1 LASRAKSASPRSESG
16 PPRTSPIRRVAVLG
30 AGTMGHGIAQL
41 SAQVGCDVV
50 IRDVEDRFLD
60 AGLQKI
66 RWSLGKL
73 AERNRISKEQAELV
87 LQRIRKTTD
96 LKLAVSEA
104 DLVIEAVPEDLQ
116 LKKEIFTE
124 VDEHAPAG
132 AVLAS
137 NTSSLPIDE
146 VAEATSRPQSVV
158 GTHFFNPPQL
168 MRLVEIILGT
178 KTADWVAETS
188 TEFVKGLGK
197 ETIVC
202 RKYVP
207 GFVVNNVLHALG
219 RASMAMFGR
228 GEATAEEIDSA
239 LIYKAGFPMGVFLL
253 RDYSGID
260 VGYNVQKLFESR
272 GYPPDAHSPLKQMV
286 EEGRLGA
293 KTGRGF
299 YEWRGGQRP
308 AIPVEAGKRV
318 DVTPIIASG
327 VNAAAELI
335 RQGVAT
341 KEDVDKGIRLGLG
354 FPKGIL
360 EMGDEM
366 GLDVILESLNSF
378 YARHGRTGEGPS
390 PLLVKLVDSE
400 QLGRKTGKGFYEYT
414 S

>member
-1 LASRAKSASPRSESG
+1 MGTGAKGASQPSESG
-16 PPRTSPIRRVAVLG
+16 QSRARPIRRVAVLG

-66 RWSLGKL
+66 KWSLSKL
-73 AERNRISKEQAELV
+73 VERNRLSKEQADQALR
-87 LQRIRKTTD
+87 RIRKTTD

-104 DLVIEAVPEDLQ
+104 DLVIEAVPEELQ

-124 VDEHAPAG
+124 VDEYAPSG

-146 VAEATSRPQSVV
+146 VAEATSRPQSVI

-178 KTADWVAETS
+178 ETADWVAETS
-188 TEFVKGLGK
+188 TGFVKGLGK

-219 RASMAMFGR
+219 RASMAMFAR

-272 GYPPDAHSPLKQMV
+272 GYPPEAHSPLKQMV

-299 YEWRGGQRP
+299 YEWKDGQRP
-308 AIPVEAGKRV
+308 TISVEAGKRI
-318 DVTPIIASG
+318 DVTPIVASG
-327 VNAAAELI
+327 VDAAAELI

-341 KEDVDKGIRLGLG
+341 KEDIDKGIRLGLG

-366 GLDVILESLNSF
+366 GLDVILGSLNSF
-378 YARHGRTGEGPS
+378 RAKHGRTGAELS
-390 PLLVKLVDSE
+390 PLLVKLVDSK
-400 QLGRKTGKGFYEYT
+400 QLGKKTGKGFYDYT

>member
-1 LASRAKSASPRSESG
+1 MR
-16 PPRTSPIRRVAVLG
+16 PIRRVTVLG

-41 SAQVGCDVV
+41 SAQVGCHVV
-50 IRDVEDRFLD
+50 MHDVEVRFLD

-66 RWSLGKL
+66 KWSLGKL
-73 AERNRISKEQAELV
+73 AEKNRITREQAEQV
-87 LQRIRKTTD
+87 LQRIEKTTD
-96 LKLAVSEA
+96 LKSAVSGS
-104 DLVIEAVPEDLQ
+104 DLVVEAAPEELQ
-116 LKKEIFTE
+116 LKKEIFAS

-132 AVLAS
+132 AILAS

-146 VAEATSRPQSVV
+146 MANATSRPESVV
-158 GTHFFNPPQL
+158 GMHFFNPPQL

-178 KTADWVAETS
+178 DTAPWVAKTAE
-188 TEFVKGLGK
+188 EFVKGLGK

-219 RASMAMFGR
+219 RVPMAMFVS
-228 GEATAEEIDSA
+228 GEASAEEIDSA

-260 VGYNVQKLFESR
+260 VGYNVQKLFESH
-272 GYPPDAHSPLKQMV
+272 GYPAEPSSPLKRMV

-299 YEWRGGQRP
+299 YEWKDGQRP
-308 AIPVEAGKRV
+308 KVSPDAGKRI
-318 DVTPIIASG
+318 DITPIVASG

-341 KEDVDKGIRLGLG
+341 KEDIDKGIRLGLG

-360 EMGDEM
+360 EMGDDI
-366 GLDVILESLNSF
+366 GLDKLLDSLSAF
-378 YARHGRTGEGPS
+378 YAKHGQAGYHPS
-390 PLLVKLVDSE
+390 PLLVELAENKR
-400 QLGRKTGKGFYEYT
+400 LGRKTGKGFYDYEGPGN
-414 S
+414 